1 MMKQVGMLLFA
12 IAAAV
17 AAWWWF
23 TEEMPRRQHA
33 RQVAAEMAAV
43 QAQRANT
50 LYRWRDDAGNLQV
63 TQDPPKGRKFER
75 ISRAPKDGME
85 VHGDRP

>member
-1 MMKQVGMLLFA
+1 MIKQAGILLLA
-12 IAAAV
+12 VAAAI

-43 QAQRANT
+43 QAQRANA
-50 LYRWRDDAGNLQV
+50 LYRWRDDAGTLQV

-75 ISRAPKDGME
+75 ISRSPKDGME
-85 VHGDRP
+85 VHGDRQ